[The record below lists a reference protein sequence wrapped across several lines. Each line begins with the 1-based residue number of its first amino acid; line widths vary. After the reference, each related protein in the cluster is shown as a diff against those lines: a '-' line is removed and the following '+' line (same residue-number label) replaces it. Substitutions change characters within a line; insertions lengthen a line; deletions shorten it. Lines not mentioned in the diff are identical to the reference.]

1 MPTGGDAGGGGGG
14 GGEKERRKK
23 VELLQEA
30 IHGLLEE
37 KRGKQRHQGEEGAMD
52 HEEDL
57 FLSSLLSKLDSLEN
71 DVDPD
76 GAEPSSINPHPESGE
91 EAGPGDVAKDLGK
104 IKRQN
109 MITHILLGTVM
120 VMIAAWQFNEVSFL
134 LAVQKKLTNPFKS
147 VGDMVKS
154 TLKIGKKPM
163 AEAIEASPL
172 PPVGAPDVARADL
185 PMLAIGDGDS

>member
-1 MPTGGDAGGGGGG
+1 MSTGGDAGGGGGG
-14 GGEKERRKK
+14 EKGKRKK

-30 IHGLLEE
+30 IHGLLQE
-37 KRGKQRHQGEEGAMD
+37 KRGKQRQQGGEEEGAMD

-57 FLSSLLSKLDSLEN
+57 FLSSLLSKLDTLEN
-71 DVDPD
+71 DAD
-76 GAEPSSINPHPESGE
+76 PESSK
-91 EAGPGDVAKDLGK
+91 EAGPGDVAKDLSK

-147 VGDMVKS
+147 VGDVIKS
-154 TLKIGKKPM
+154 TLKRGKKPM
-163 AEAIEASPL
+163 IEASPL
-172 PPVGAPDVARADL
+172 PPVAVPDVTRADL

>member
-1 MPTGGDAGGGGGG
+1 MDTGGDAGGGGV
-14 GGEKERRKK
+14 GGEKGRRKK

-37 KRGKQRHQGEEGAMD
+37 KRDKQRQQGDGAMD
-52 HEEDL
+52 HEEEL
-57 FLSSLLSKLDSLEN
+57 FLSSLLSKLDTLEN
-71 DVDPD
+71 DADPD
-76 GAEPSSINPHPESGE
+76 GAELSSVNPDPESGK
-91 EAGPGDVAKDLGK
+91 EAGPGDVAKDLSK

-109 MITHILLGTVM
+109 MITHVLLGTVM

-134 LAVQKKLTNPFKS
+134 LAVQKKLTNPFKT

-154 TLKIGKKPM
+154 TLKIGKKPVV
-163 AEAIEASPL
+163 EAIEASPL
-172 PPVGAPDVARADL
+172 PSVGAPDVARVDL